1 MAGVI
6 GNLPNL
12 QRVEG
17 GNAKGH
23 RKKPAVSD
31 RSRSSSPRPASMSRQ
46 SSTGS
51 NHSTGSRSGS
61 VRQRSK
67 SRSPKREGSA
77 TPPQRRVDG
86 LHAFAGGGGPA
97 KPGPKLREGSWA
109 PPSKGLDKNTFPAK
123 VHEIL
128 RLEDPSVVS
137 WNLPGISFAVRNRER
152 FINEVLPLYFRHNNI
167 TSFFRQLNLY
177 NFQRSVKGA
186 DVGSYQHDLF
196 LRDRPELIKL
206 MKRTKTKGALSPR
219 CDGSM
224 SRNSPFGSRSPSVG
238 HSSSMTPPGVAGHAF
253 AQMYH
258 HQQQQMNMT
267 LPSKPLVVNS
277 GGMNPNY
284 VMSSSSDPAVVEK
297 RLEQIDTVVNM
308 VGGGGFG
315 VGSGAINV
323 NVNNPISASAGA
335 DIKAEGAVNVNN
347 ANNTNGGVEALA
359 PP

>member
-1 MAGVI
+1 MSNPNPNIIVASLL
-6 GNLPNL
+6 LPSY
-12 QRVEG
+12 Q
-17 GNAKGH
+17 
-23 RKKPAVSD
+23 
-31 RSRSSSPRPASMSRQ
+31 
-46 SSTGS
+46 
-51 NHSTGSRSGS
+51 
-61 VRQRSK
+61 
-67 SRSPKREGSA
+67 
-77 TPPQRRVDG
+77 
-86 LHAFAGGGGPA
+86 
-97 KPGPKLREGSWA
+97 
-109 PPSKGLDKNTFPAK
+109 
-123 VHEIL
+123 
-128 RLEDPSVVS
+128 
-137 WNLPGISFAVRNRER
+137 
-152 FINEVLPLYFRHNNI
+152 VLPLYFRHNNI

-206 MKRTKTKGALSPR
+206 MKRTKTKGTLSPR

-238 HSSSMTPPGVAGHAF
+238 HSSSMTPPGVAGQAF
-253 AQMYH
+253 VQMYH

-315 VGSGAINV
+315 VGSRAINV
-323 NVNNPISASAGA
+323 NVNNPVSASAGA

-347 ANNTNGGVEALA
+347 ANNANGGVEALA
-359 PP
+359 PPQQIAAPVPMAQQPKSVPMEIQTMAAMVVAGQPSPPMVPPTMLNRHTAV